1 MYRIVAV
8 RYISTHVP
16 VWDLLGRLAE
26 ELVIHR
32 VTSHLVD
39 DVGREAV

>member
-8 RYISTHVP
+8 QYISTHVP
-16 VWDLLGRLAE
+16 VRDLLGWLVE

-39 DVGREAV
+39 DIG

>member
-8 RYISTHVP
+8 RYISIHVP
-16 VWDLLGRLAE
+16 MWDLLGQLVE

-39 DVGREAV
+39 DVSQ